1 MPHMI
6 GNTHLDPIGWW
17 RRPEGSRVAVLARG
31 IVTIIPDEDKTHRG
45 DAWER

>member
-6 GNTHLDPIGWW
+6 GNAHLDPIRLW
-17 RRPEGSRVAVLARG
+17 RRLERSGVAVPAHG